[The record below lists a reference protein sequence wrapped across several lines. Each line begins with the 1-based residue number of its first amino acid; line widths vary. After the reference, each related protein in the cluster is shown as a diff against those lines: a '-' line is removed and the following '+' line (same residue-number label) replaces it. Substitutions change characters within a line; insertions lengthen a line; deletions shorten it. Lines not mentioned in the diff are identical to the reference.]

1 MQGTEHIKP
10 ESIITPDQDAVV
22 CEIEIA
28 APAERVWEAL
38 TKSDQLARWWHCEE
52 NFRAKSWDID
62 ARDGGDWQCVT
73 FDSSGKFVKPGISD
87 FIMKG
92 KILEFAPPRRL
103 VMTWEANFHEVPCK
117 RTLVVWELT
126 PVGNGTRVK
135 VTHSGLKALAID
147 RKDYAGG
154 WPGVLEKLKNYVER

>member
-1 MQGTEHIKP
+1 MKP
-10 ESIITPDQDAVV
+10 ESVITTDQDAVV

-28 APAERVWEAL
+28 APPGRVWEAL
-38 TKSDQLARWWHCEE
+38 TTSDQLARWWHREE
-52 NFRAKSWDID
+52 DFHVKTWEID
-62 ARDGGDWQCVT
+62 AHDSGQWKYVT
-73 FDSSGKFVKPGISD
+73 FDSSGKFVKDGIRD
-87 FIMKG
+87 FIMQG

-103 VMTWEANFHEVPCK
+103 VMTWEANFHTPAWK

-135 VTHSGLKALAID
+135 VTHSGLKDLAVD

-154 WPGVLEKLKNYVER
+154 WPGVLEQLKNYLEK